1 MIIGKD
7 RLKTIMDILQGW
19 YWEID
24 ENNVYVYSGGRC
36 KELLGVEPEYV
47 LGKTIFDFMDDEEA
61 IRIEKVLKQFRDER
75 KDFTSLEHELINK
88 NGSVIT
94 VESWCAPIFNN
105 KGKFNGYVGIDY
117 NVTERKKH
125 EESLREHEKC
135 LSAII
140 ANISDAV
147 IAVDSKGNIILLNQC
162 AEDILGWRQTDVVG
176 RTHDAIINLFDC
188 NNNIMKSPLK
198 QALETAEMVTI
209 KDNTTLIAKKGKNI
223 MVEGIASPVKLN
235 GNIIGAVMVFR
246 DVTMQKLVETELSKT
261 QKLDAIGILA
271 GGIAHDFN
279 NVLTAV
285 SGHVEIAKMLSHENK
300 VVEHLEDALGA
311 CKKAKSIT
319 QQLLTFSKGGMPLPK
334 PTSVSSVIKDTAK
347 FILTGANVAIE
358 YNIDENI
365 SAIDVDAEQ
374 ISEVIQNIIINATQ
388 AMPDG
393 GVIQLSAQNISTP
406 FRDLCDNYVSPGK
419 YVKISI
425 SDTGTGIPKEHLS
438 KIFDPYFTTKSAG
451 NGLGLSVA
459 YSIIKKHGG
468 CIYADSKLGH
478 GSIFNIYLPSTD
490 KKAEI
495 ISVKKPIRG
504 TGRILFLDDEYS
516 VRETGKALI
525 ESLGYIVDVARDGKS
540 AVELYKKAFKDKKP
554 FRAIVA
560 DLTIPGGMGG
570 IEAIKEIKKVDQNV
584 KAIVSSGYSTSN
596 VMSEYRK
603 YGFSGA
609 LRKPYD
615 LAELSKALH
624 DVT

>member
-1 MIIGKD
+1 
-7 RLKTIMDILQGW
+7 MDILQGW

-24 ENNVYVYSGGRC
+24 ENNVYVYSAGKC

-94 VESWCAPIFNN
+94 VESWCAPIFND
-105 KGKFNGYVGIDY
+105 KGKFDGYSGIDY
-117 NVTERKKH
+117 NITERKKW
-125 EESLREHEKC
+125 EEGFRERERK
-135 LSAII
+135 LSVII
-140 ANISDAV
+140 ASISDAV
-147 IAVDSKGNIILLNQC
+147 IAVDSKGNIILLNQR
-162 AEDILGWRQTDVVG
+162 AEDILGWQQADVVG
-176 RTHDAIINLFDC
+176 KNHDAIINLFDC
-188 NNNIMKSPLK
+188 NNDIMNSPLK
-198 QALETAEMVTI
+198 QVLETAKMVTI
-209 KDNTTLIAKKGKNI
+209 KDNTTLIAKNGKNI
-223 MVEGIASPVKLN
+223 MVGAVASPVKLD
-235 GNIIGAVMVFR
+235 GNIIGAVMIFR
-246 DVTMQKLVETELSKT
+246 DVSMQKMVEIELSKT
-261 QKLDAIGILA
+261 QKLDAVGVLA
-271 GGIAHDFN
+271 GGMAHDFN
-279 NVLTAV
+279 NILTAI
-285 SGHVEIAKMLSHENK
+285 SGHMEIARMLSHEDK
-300 VVEHLEDALGA
+300 VVEHLREALGA
-311 CKKAKSIT
+311 CKRAKSVT

-347 FILTGANVAIE
+347 FILTGTNVAIE

-374 ISEVIQNIIINATQ
+374 ISEVIQNIIINAIQ

-393 GVIQLSAQNISTP
+393 GVMQLSAQNIYTP
-406 FRDLCDNYVSPGK
+406 FRNLCDNYVSPGK

-425 SDTGTGIPKEHLS
+425 SDTGRGIPKEHLS
-438 KIFDPYFTTKSAG
+438 KIFDPYFTTKSTG

-468 CIYADSKLGH
+468 CIYADSKIGH

-495 ISVKKPIRG
+495 VSVKKPIRG

-516 VRETGKALI
+516 VRETGKVLI
-525 ESLGYIVDVARDGKS
+525 ESLGYTVDVVRNGRL
-540 AVELYKKAFKDKKP
+540 AVEHYKKALEDGQP
-554 FRAIVA
+554 FRAIIA

-570 IEAIKEIKKVDQNV
+570 VEAIKEIKKVDQNV

-596 VMSEYRK
+596 VMSEYRS